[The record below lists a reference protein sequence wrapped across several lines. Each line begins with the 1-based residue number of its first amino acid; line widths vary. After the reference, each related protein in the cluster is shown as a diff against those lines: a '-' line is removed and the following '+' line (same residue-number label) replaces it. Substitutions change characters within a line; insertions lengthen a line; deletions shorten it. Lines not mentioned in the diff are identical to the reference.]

1 MEAWGYITQGRIDQ
15 AAIATLSG
23 AIGWVPG
30 LGDFGAALL
39 DAGNLAID
47 YSRGDFSKKK
57 PEIVENKSATTRL
70 SKQVQDHLDDMKIDK
85 RSGRALKGLF

>member
-1 MEAWGYITQGRIDQ
+1 MEAWGYITQGRMDQ
-15 AAIATLSG
+15 AGIAALSG
-23 AIGWVPG
+23 AIGWVPV

-57 PEIVENKSATTRL
+57 QLEIVGKPQPDPKNYKSLQRRARGIL
-70 SKQVQDHLDDMKIDK
+70 SN
-85 RSGRALKGLF
+85 LK